1 VSTCAAHDPPGNAIV
16 SGRTP
21 SIGFPALTAAA
32 EELVPLVEKDA
43 AEAERLSRQT
53 DRVVASRG
61 RRAQPRRR
69 AASMWPRQRSGCAN
83 ASLAMPFLRRAAP

>member
-1 VSTCAAHDPPGNAIV
+1 VSGRTPSIGFPALTAAAEAV

-43 AEAERLSRQT
+43 AEAERLCRQT

-61 RRAQPRRR
+61 
-69 AASMWPRQRSGCAN
+69 
-83 ASLAMPFLRRAAP
+83 